1 MKIGQN
7 SEMPVAST
15 PTAQSLTEAA
25 TKPNTAR
32 AQAEAV
38 QAYKPE
44 SKSDKPDGVKVSISS
59 QAQALETSS
68 EDAAVDMAKVEA
80 VRAEIQQGTYK
91 VNPEAIADKLLANAQ
106 EMLQRS
112 KN

>member
-7 SEMPVAST
+7 SEMPVASA